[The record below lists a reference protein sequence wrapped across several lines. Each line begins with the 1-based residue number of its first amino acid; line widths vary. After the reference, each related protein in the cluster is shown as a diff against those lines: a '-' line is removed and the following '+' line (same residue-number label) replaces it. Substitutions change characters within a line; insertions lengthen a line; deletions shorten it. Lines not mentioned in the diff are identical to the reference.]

1 MLSKKLN
8 QALFVSLVFAGTSV
22 TAVAG
27 HDRYEDRARVTA
39 VTPQVER
46 VNHPVQECRTEYVR
60 ESYYDKRHSNSGA
73 IVGTIAGGLI
83 GSRFGG
89 GDGRLITTA
98 VGAGLGA
105 VIGDRHDNRYTRGHH
120 QVETRPVERCETI
133 DRWESVTTGYLVDY
147 KYNGRHYS
155 TVTQERP
162 GRYIPVKVS
171 VKPGGYVTHVDYHYD
186 KPHWKH
192 GKKHH
197 WKHGKKKH
205 WKHRDYSHRRH
216 Y

>member
-1 MLSKKLN
+1 MLNKKLK
-8 QALFVSLVFAGTSV
+8 QALLLGLMFTGTSI
-22 TAVAG
+22 TASAG
-27 HDRYEDRARVTA
+27 HDRYEDRARVIS

-46 VNHPVQECRTEYVR
+46 VNTPVQECRTEYVR
-60 ESYYDKRHSNSGA
+60 ESYYEDARPSNGGA
-73 IVGTIAGGLI
+73 IIGTIAGGLI

-89 GDGRLITTA
+89 GNGRLVTTA

-105 VIGDRHDNRYTRGHH
+105 VIGDRHDNRYSARRER
-120 QVETRPVERCETI
+120 VEERPVERCVTV

-162 GRYIPVKVS
+162 GKFIPVNVS
-171 VKPGGYVTHVDYHYD
+171 VRPSGYVTSVDYRDDSYRYD
-186 KPHWKH
+186 NYRN
-192 GKKHH
+192 HH
-197 WKHGKKKH
+197 NHKQYK
-205 WKHRDYSHRRH
+205 RH